1 MRTQQMIAKRNQVP
15 SAKPNEAR
23 SLSRQDWVDYGF
35 WLLGELGADALR
47 IERLCVGLNVTRG
60 SFYWH
65 FKSRADFLDQIVRH
79 WQHKETQTIIDEIE
93 AQTSSPA
100 ANVKRLFERANAGTV
115 NFRAEFAVRQ
125 WAIKDDAIAQVVRA
139 VDQSRLDFVNRQFR
153 AMGFPEPET
162 RMRSRLMY
170 SLIFGEA
177 LIQQPE
183 PRYQRGDR
191 WLASLG
197 FLLAPMKQ

>member
-1 MRTQQMIAKRNQVP
+1 MIAKRNQVP

-35 WLLGELGADALR
+35 WLLGESGADAVR

-65 FKSRADFLDQIVRH
+65 FKSRADFLHQIVRH
-79 WQHKETQTIIDEIE
+79 WQYKETQTIIDEIE

-115 NFRAEFAVRQ
+115 NFRAELAVRQ

-139 VDQSRLDFVNRQFR
+139 VDQSRLDFVDRQFR
-153 AMGFPEPET
+153 AMGFPEAET

-177 LIQQPE
+177 LIQRPE
-183 PRYQRGDR
+183 PRYQRGAR

-197 FLLAPMKQ
+197 FLLAPVKQ

>member
-1 MRTQQMIAKRNQVP
+1 MAKAAAH
-15 SAKPNEAR
+15 SG
-23 SLSRQDWVDYGF
+23 YGF
-35 WLLGELGADALR
+35 WLLGELGADAVR

-139 VDQSRLDFVNRQFR
+139 WTKAGWTL
-153 AMGFPEPET
+153 
-162 RMRSRLMY
+162 
-170 SLIFGEA
+170 
-177 LIQQPE
+177 
-183 PRYQRGDR
+183 
-191 WLASLG
+191 
-197 FLLAPMKQ
+197 